1 MKKISQNVT
10 PLLPTPSQDEGPF
23 YPPTLPPDQDNDL
36 TRMGDG
42 PVAKGVITCISGRVL
57 DPSGHPVQHAVIEIW
72 QCDYQGFY
80 YHPKTMQRRDPTYQG
95 FGTTITDADGR
106 YLFRTIRPVP
116 YDNRAPHIHF
126 KVRGTAFD
134 EFTTQMYIADEPR
147 NNHDFVLNKLRRP
160 EERERLIIPLKPARY
175 EAKALAGRF
184 NIVLGY

>member
-1 MKKISQNVT
+1 MKKISQKVT

-57 DPSGHPVQHAVIEIW
+57 DPSGHPVQKAVIEIW

-80 YHPKTMQRRDPTYQG
+80 YHPRNMKRRDPTYQG

-106 YLFRTIRPVP
+106 YYFRTIRPVP

-134 EFTTQMYIADEPR
+134 ELTTQMYVAGEPR
-147 NNHDFVLNKLRRP
+147 NDRDFVLNKLQRTD
-160 EERERLIIPLKPARY
+160 ERARLIIPLKPDPKEVGAF
-175 EAKALAGRF
+175 AGSF
-184 NIVLGY
+184 NIVLGF